1 MKEQFDALNNIIA
14 RTNGKLNT
22 IVELLNR
29 GEMKLT
35 ETSLIVSDDIEI
47 KTVFENKATVSVA
60 EFKCAGCTMHPHEHT
75 NVAEYLICANGKV
88 NVHYNDTD
96 HIVNYK
102 ECVLVPNDTL
112 HTVTA
117 LEDNTELIAV
127 CIPAEI
133 GYKRRYYN
141 GERNK

>member
-1 MKEQFDALNNIIA
+1 MKKELDALNNIIA
-14 RTNGKLNT
+14 RTNGELHT

-35 ETSLIVSDDIEI
+35 ANSLIVSDDIEI

-60 EFKCAGCTMHPHEHT
+60 NFKYANCSMTMHEHH
-75 NVAEYLICANGKV
+75 NVEEYLICANGKA
-88 NVHYNDTD
+88 NIYYNDTD
-96 HIVNYK
+96 HFINYK
-102 ECVLVPNDTL
+102 ECILVPSNTL
-112 HTVTA
+112 HIVTA

-127 CIPAEI
+127 CIPAEE
-133 GYKRRYYN
+133 GYKRSYY

>member
-1 MKEQFDALNNIIA
+1 MKEELDALNNIIA
-14 RTNGKLNT
+14 RTNGKLHT

-35 ETSLIVSDDIEI
+35 ETSLLASDDIEI

-60 EFKCAGCTMHPHEHT
+60 EFKHAGCTMTMHEHQ
-75 NVAEYLICANGKV
+75 NVEEYLICASGKV
-88 NVHYNDTD
+88 NVRYNDAD
-96 HIVNYK
+96 HFINYK
-102 ECVLVPNDTL
+102 ECVLVPSSTL

-127 CIPAEI
+127 CIPAEE
-133 GYKRRYYN
+133 GYKRRYY